1 MDWAK
6 EVVRLF
12 GEANELQ
19 TRASD
24 LANRLNEVRN
34 RISTSLG
41 AELPVAPGDL
51 DELKVLTDRVS
62 QTQSQSMDLSGQ
74 ALTILNSHLPPKNS

>member
-6 EVVRLF
+6 EVIRLF
-12 GEANELQ
+12 GEANQLQ
-19 TRASD
+19 TRSSD

-41 AELPVAPGDL
+41 AELPVAPGDI
-51 DELKVLTDRVS
+51 DELKVLVDRVS

-74 ALTILNSHLPPKNS
+74 GLTILNSHLPPKK